1 MFVFSS
7 RRRHTRCALV
17 TGVQTC
23 ALDCGVAAL
32 DARREQEALPLRS
45 WRRWAPS
52 QDKWSD
58 RNFWFDGVR
67 GWIAHRMCVES
78 AKDSAIDQM
87 PGKEA
92 NSILPAY
99 VTDNGHRIEPSRRDI
114 KMPHLEL
121 RIG

>member
-1 MFVFSS
+1 MT
-7 RRRHTRCALV
+7 RRPPRATRTDTLLPY
-17 TGVQTC
+17 TT
-23 ALDCGVAAL
+23 LFRAAL

-45 WRRWAPS
+45 WHRWAPS

-78 AKDSAIDQM
+78 PKDSAIDQM

-92 NSILPAY
+92 HSLLPDY
-99 VTDNGHRIEPSRRDI
+99 VPDNGHRIEQSRRDI
-114 KMPHLEL
+114 KIQHRGQQE
-121 RIG
+121 GKKDGH